1 MSQVIHALSQILTAD
16 NNSSIVFDD
25 HLGAYIGAGFSM
37 IGACGAG
44 IGQGY
49 AAGRACDAVGRNPEV
64 ESKIRTMLIVGCAIA
79 ETSCIYALIISIIL
93 IFATP
98 NKAPA

>member
-1 MSQVIHALSQILTAD
+1 M
-16 NNSSIVFDD
+16 
-25 HLGAYIGAGFSM
+25 SM

-79 ETSCIYALIISIIL
+79 ETSCIYSLIISIIL

-98 NKAPA
+98 DKNANLGG